1 MESSIKLSAPE
12 QKMLAEWQELDWEML
27 PKDLGV
33 DLDGS
38 ARAHKAIVRERKLK
52 GAKNL
57 LRLAL
62 AYAVCDW
69 SLRLVAAWALIQG
82 IACLSDVGVLYRLCE
97 SGPWLGWLVGQVL
110 QHRSETLYFLGG
122 VRLRLVDATVISR
135 PGSQGTDWRVHL
147 SFDLGRMSLDGIEIT
162 NAQGGES
169 LARFDPRADEIYIA
183 DRGYCFARGLGT
195 ILATCARLVVRVNW
209 HNLPLQTELG
219 RKLNLIQWLE
229 GLSTTT
235 ERLVTVATPSGD
247 FRVRLIAYPLP
258 ADKAQRAREKVAK
271 QARKKGK
278 KLSHATWLAA
288 GFVLL
293 ITNLP
298 AETWETSRIIYL
310 YRLRWQ
316 IELQIKRL
324 KSLLQLDHLRAQDP
338 RLVQTYL
345 LAKLL
350 AALLLDQQVQ
360 QAEEQAPNLFQS
372 LQRPLSLWRLQALLW
387 VGLRND
393 IIGHISVAKILTA
406 LPALQRYLCDTPR
419 ARTQQLTWARRFLAR
434 LSASGI

>member
-1 MESSIKLSAPE
+1 MESSIKLSEQE
-12 QKMLAEWQELDWEML
+12 QKKLVEWQEPDWEL
-27 PKDLGV
+27 LSKGLDV
-33 DLDGS
+33 DLDVS
-38 ARAHKAIVRERKLK
+38 ARTQKAIVRERKLK

-69 SLRLVAAWALIQG
+69 SLRLVAAWAVIQG
-82 IACLSDVGVLYRLCE
+82 IASLSDVGVLYRLCK
-97 SGPWLGWLVGQVL
+97 SGPWLGWLVGQIL
-110 QHRSETLYFLGG
+110 QQRSETLYFMRG

-135 PGSQGTDWRVHL
+135 PGSQGTDWRIHL
-147 SFDLGRMSLDGIEIT
+147 SFDLGRMCLDGIEIT
-162 NAQGGES
+162 DAKGGES

-183 DRGYCFARGLGT
+183 DRGYCMARGLGT
-195 ILATCARLVVRVNW
+195 ILATCARLVVRINW
-209 HNLPLQTELG
+209 HNLPLKTELG
-219 RKLNLIQWLE
+219 HKLNLIKWLE

-235 ERLVTVATPSGD
+235 ERNVTVSAPQGD
-247 FRVRLIAYPLP
+247 FPVRLIAYPLP
-258 ADKAQRAREKVAK
+258 AEKAQKAREKVAK

-278 KLSHATWLAA
+278 KLSHSTWLAA
-288 GFVLL
+288 GFVIL

-298 AETWETSRIIYL
+298 AQTWETSRIIYL

-316 IELQIKRL
+316 IEIQIKRL

-350 AALLLDQQVQ
+350 AALLLDQLVQ

-372 LQRPLSLWRLQALLW
+372 LQRPLSLWRLHALLL
-387 VGLRND
+387 VGLRNA
-393 IIGHISVAKILTA
+393 IIGHISLLKIMAA
-406 LPALQRYLCDTPR
+406 LPFLQRYLCDPPR
-419 ARTQQLTWARRFLAR
+419 SRTQQLSWARRFLVR